1 MVLVLFIDVHHHPRI
16 FMGIFVSVS
25 ATQSVKIS
33 QIHYFFCSR
42 LVFTLRARKEIMFR
56 KLKMSP
62 KYKLTPKQKLKG
74 QVDLITAKLDFG
86 DWKLVYHLLRNMNS
100 ETFAEF
106 CGHLAEKFNCENVS

>member
-1 MVLVLFIDVHHHPRI
+1 
-16 FMGIFVSVS
+16 MGIFVSVS

-33 QIHYFFCSR
+33 QIHYFSFSR

-74 QVDLITAKLDFG
+74 QVDLITAELDFG

-106 CGHLAEKFNCENVS
+106 CGHLAEKLNSENVS